1 MSKKKNV
8 LVIGDTH
15 CPCLVDGYIDFLRD
29 IYKRWNCN
37 KVVHIGDLVDNAA
50 LSFHLKKPQHKNPL
64 EEYNKAMTQVK
75 ELVKAFP
82 RADLMIGNHDAL
94 PYRWCD
100 EVGIPESMMRDFGSI
115 FGLPKL
121 WKVNSRY
128 SQIMI
133 DGVIYQ
139 HGDRGKSSAILN
151 AKAEFCSV
159 VQGHHHSK
167 SSVEFYCNMNSR
179 IMGVQ
184 TGCGTDWKH
193 AQMEYGKKFS
203 QKPVVSA
210 AVVLEGRTA
219 VVEPMKL

>member
-1 MSKKKNV
+1 MPSKKRV

-15 CPCLVDGYIDFLRD
+15 CPCMVDGYVDFLRD
-29 IYKRWNCN
+29 VHKRWNCT

-64 EEYNKAMTQVK
+64 DEYNKAMKQVK
-75 ELVKAFP
+75 EITKAFP
-82 RADLMIGNHDAL
+82 SAELLVGNHDAL

-115 FGLPKL
+115 FALPKR
-121 WKVNSRY
+121 WKVTPRFG
-128 SQIMI
+128 QIII

-139 HGDRGKSSAILN
+139 HGDRGKASAILN

-167 SSVEFYCNMNSR
+167 AGVEWYCNLRSR

-184 TGCGTDWKH
+184 VGCGTDWKH
-193 AQMEYGKKFS
+193 AQMEYGKKYS
-203 QKPVVSA
+203 QKPVVSCG
-210 AVVLEGRTA
+210 VILEGRTA
-219 VVEPMKL
+219 IVEPMKL

>member
-1 MSKKKNV
+1 MSKKKTV

-15 CPCLVDGYIDFLRD
+15 CPCMVEGYVDFLRD
-29 IYKRWNCN
+29 VYNRWNCN

-64 EEYNKAMTQVK
+64 DEYNKAMKQVK
-75 ELVKAFP
+75 EIVKAFP
-82 RADLMIGNHDAL
+82 SADLLIGNHDAL

-100 EVGIPESMMRDFGSI
+100 EVGIPETMMRDFGSI
-115 FGLPKL
+115 FGLPKR
-121 WKVNSRY
+121 WKVTERFG
-128 SQIMI
+128 QVVI

-139 HGDRGKSSAILN
+139 HGDRGKASAILN

-167 SSVEFYCNMNSR
+167 ASVDWYCNMKTR
-179 IMGVQ
+179 IMGIQV
-184 TGCGTDWKH
+184 GCGTDWKH

-203 QKPVVSA
+203 QKPVVSCG
-210 AVVLEGRTA
+210 VVIEGRTA